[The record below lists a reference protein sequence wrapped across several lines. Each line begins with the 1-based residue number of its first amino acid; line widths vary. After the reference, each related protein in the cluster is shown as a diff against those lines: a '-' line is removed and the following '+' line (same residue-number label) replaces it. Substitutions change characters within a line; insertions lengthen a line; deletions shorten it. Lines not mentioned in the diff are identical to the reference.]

1 MFILELKS
9 LVLAP
14 LRINGREIGPRV
26 QIFQTDSGR
35 VPITSIHPSTLLLK
49 TLFFFLTEAERPKS
63 KFESKN
69 EGFVA
74 LHCEITRKSRVE
86 LGVGAGGWN
95 WDVNARKLS
104 ISQIG

>member
-14 LRINGREIGPRV
+14 LRIKGRETGPRV
-26 QIFQTDSGR
+26 QIFQTDGWETINYIHS
-35 VPITSIHPSTLLLK
+35 SISSVSQDS
-49 TLFFFLTEAERPKS
+49 FFTETEKPKS

-95 WDVNARKLS
+95 WGVSARKLS

>member
-1 MFILELKS
+1 M
-9 LVLAP
+9 A
-14 LRINGREIGPRV
+14 GRL
-26 QIFQTDSGR
+26 S
-35 VPITSIHPSTLLLK
+35 ITSIHPSALFLK
-49 TLFFFLTEAERPKS
+49 TLFFTETEKPKS

-95 WDVNARKLS
+95 WGVSARKLS